1 MKKTFAL
8 LTLLMAFMPSVAM
21 AQTAKAA
28 DTKPS
33 VKLAFVDIESEIE
46 ITDPVAGTPLTVTEG
61 MTIPVGAI
69 IKTKATTAELQLLPN
84 RSIVKLSANTNF
96 QIKEL
101 KDGATGKNDFLLAAG
116 KIRAVAAKLTGAP
129 TKDPGY
135 EIRTKTA
142 NCGVRG
148 TDFAMLYDEA
158 TQKDWVCVQEG
169 EVSFTNV
176 TTGET
181 VPVKTG
187 QFANTFDPVF
197 SAAVLSADKLAEL
210 FSDVEFVKL
219 SPLEVPGKEVAE
231 VTKEAPVEEAEAGP
245 VAEEEKKPEAAP
257 AADDPMMEVLKKLF
271 GLEVGSITIR
281 GTTYSKA
288 VMSPVVA
295 FDGFK
300 LGLYLPIVYTSDMFN
315 PQDWY
320 RPEGN
325 NEWSFGS
332 DKKGLWNKTA
342 DIANDLVLKIK
353 YLEIGTQGA
362 DPFYLKLGNLKT
374 MSLGHATVVRSFA
387 NDQDFPAVRKVGIN
401 AGVKLGP
408 LALEGMADDIARASV
423 VGGRLALD
431 LIGDQ
436 VAVGVQAAAD
446 MNLANE
452 QDLAA
457 FKRTPASY
465 GDPVL
470 LVGGVDLQLFKIN
483 AGGIFR
489 TTAFADANTMAVYY
503 RQSPEENPSIKEGLN
518 LTPFYHDGGFGSFGG
533 ETGLYGNVLMVDYR
547 LTFQA
552 EKGLYTNGIFQGNYY
567 RTRNTLLNAVDT
579 YIVRED
585 TGVDE
590 NLNMGVFGN
599 FGFDIGLFSLE
610 GAYRWPFELKADGS
624 IGPSENDSLKI
635 KVDIPKDKIPFV
647 ALSGGIS
654 YERTQFVDSV
664 VNGIDLF
671 DANTVFKGEIVYG
684 LAKGMDLVIGVGTMT
699 QRDTDGSVI
708 YQDGKPKV
716 SPSVSLD
723 TKLSL

>member
-8 LTLLMAFMPSVAM
+8 LTLLLAFLPSVVM

-33 VKLAFVDIESEIE
+33 VKLVFAEDFDQIE
-46 ITDPVAGTPLTVTEG
+46 ITDPSTGELLPVDEG
-61 MTIPVGAI
+61 MIIPIGAKI
-69 IKTKATTAELQLLPN
+69 VTNASTAELQLLPN
-84 RSIVKLSANTNF
+84 KSILKLSAKTAF
-96 QIKEL
+96 RVEAL
-101 KDGATGKNDFLLAAG
+101 KDGATGKNEFFLQAG
-116 KIRAVAAKLTGAP
+116 KIRAVAAKLTGAT

-158 TQKDWVCVQEG
+158 AQKDWVCVQEG
-169 EVSFTNV
+169 LVDFTNAA
-176 TTGET
+176 TGVT
-181 VPVKTG
+181 VPVATG
-187 QFANTFDPVF
+187 QFANTFDTVF
-197 SAAVLSADKLAEL
+197 AAAVLSADKLAEL
-210 FSDVEFVKL
+210 FSDVEFVAL
-219 SPLEVPGKEVAE
+219 SPLEVPGKEVPTTTQEASVETTPAE
-231 VTKEAPVEEAEAGP
+231 GDA
-245 VAEEEKKPEAAP
+245 VAEEKKPEAP
-257 AADDPMMEVLKKLF
+257 AADDPMMEMLKKLF

-281 GTTYSKA
+281 GNTYSKA

-374 MSLGHATVVRSFA
+374 MSLGHGTVVRSFA
-387 NDQDFPAVRKVGIN
+387 NDQDFPAVRKVGLN

-452 QDLAA
+452 QDLSA
-457 FKRTPASY
+457 FNRTPASY
-465 GDPVL
+465 GDPML
-470 LVGGVDLQLFKIN
+470 LVGGVDLQFFKIN
-483 AGGIFR
+483 AGGVFR

-503 RQSPEENPSIKEGLN
+503 RQSPEENPAIKEGLN

-533 ETGLYGNVLMVDYR
+533 ETGLYGNILMVDYR

-567 RTRNTLLNAVDT
+567 RTRNSLLNAVDT
-579 YIVRED
+579 YVVQED
-585 TGVDE
+585 TGADE

-610 GAYRWPFELKADGS
+610 GAYRWPFELKDNGS

-654 YERTQFVDSV
+654 YERTQFVDSL